1 MPTYGESLTN
11 TTGLTEFNGQEDADL
26 LARLIY
32 SEARSES
39 VEGWQAVGHVVRNRK
54 VKNTSEF
61 GGGTFPGVILK
72 SGQFVGMTTQSAREP
87 DTTSSTWNDILYIA
101 LTIDNQTNPIS
112 NALWFWTNT
121 LFNSKSRTT
130 SSGQLQLYFVGSWQ
144 DITYKK
150 VIGNHTFFLV
160 AGY

>member
-1 MPTYGESLTN
+1 MATYGEKLTDQ
-11 TTGLTEFNGQEDADL
+11 TGLSEFNGQEDEDL

-32 SEARSES
+32 SEARGES

-61 GGGTFPGVILK
+61 GGGTYSGVILK
-72 SGQFVGMTTQSAREP
+72 PGQFVGMTTAAAREP
-87 DTTSSTWNDILYIA
+87 DTSTKEWNDILYIA
-101 LTIDNQTNPIS
+101 LTIDNQTNPIGK
-112 NALWFWTNT
+112 ALWFWTNT
-121 LFNSKSRTT
+121 LFDKNSRTT
-130 SSGQLQLYFVGSWQ
+130 STGQPQLYFVGKWQ
-144 DITYKK
+144 DVTYKK